1 MSNKKLF
8 GIILI
13 VIGTV
18 FLLNRLGVFSINIFF
33 DGWWTLLLIIP
44 AVMSMSKQGLTTG
57 NIILFV
63 LGVIFLLRE
72 QGLDL
77 GGYLVPAVLVV
88 FGIALLIKK

>member
-13 VIGTV
+13 VIGAV
-18 FLLNRLGVFSINIFF
+18 FLLNRLGVFNINIFF
-33 DGWWTLLLIIP
+33 DGWWTLLLIVP
-44 AVMSMSKQGLTTG
+44 AIMSMSKQGLTTG

-72 QGLDL
+72 QGLDFS
-77 GGYLVPAVLVV
+77 GYLVPAVLLV
-88 FGIALLIKK
+88 FGIALLVKK

>member
-18 FLLNRLGVFSINIFF
+18 FLLNRLGVFSFNIFF